1 MQRVSSRDNTIKN
14 FKSIYLCCSIYK
26 IIQNK
31 TKSLLVDAM
40 FAKDPIFN
48 NFINQL
54 ICKFS
59 EKTFSHQRINTE
71 ISRKDTIYSCIQF
84 AVKQRSPFSCDIK
97 LMLLQ
102 LKYIVNSF

>member
-1 MQRVSSRDNTIKN
+1 MQKVSLKANSTRN
-14 FKSIYLCCSIYK
+14 FKSICCSIYK

-31 TKSLLVDAM
+31 SESLLVDII

-59 EKTFSHQRINTE
+59 EKNI
-71 ISRKDTIYSCIQF
+71 
-84 AVKQRSPFSCDIK
+84 
-97 LMLLQ
+97 
-102 LKYIVNSF
+102 